1 MALSLY
7 LSEFPSTRTRHL
19 RRLVALA
26 SNKIF
31 SSDLVRRVDP
41 KPDSQLRNCTIFFFE
56 RGNCT
61 IE

>member
-41 KPDSQLRNCTIFFFE
+41 KPDSQLRNCTIE
-56 RGNCT
+56 
-61 IE
+61 